1 MARILVIDDDLLLR
15 GTVELIL
22 RSEGH
27 EVASVGAG
35 REGVERFRADRFD
48 LVACDALMP
57 NRDGLETIREIRD
70 LAAALPIIAFTGGA
84 AHADGPGSTTDVL
97 HLARQLRDTETL
109 AKPFRSRELLALV
122 RRCLA
127 ASAVGS

>member
-27 EVASVGAG
+27 EVAAVSDG
-35 REGVERFRADRFD
+35 RKGLKRFRADHFD

-57 NRDGLETIREIRD
+57 NRDGLETIKEIRD
-70 LAAALPIIAFTGGA
+70 LAATLPIIAFTDDAG
-84 AHADGPGSTTDVL
+84 HADKPGSATDAL
-97 HLARQLRDTETL
+97 DIARPLRDTE
-109 AKPFRSRELLALV
+109 
-122 RRCLA
+122 
-127 ASAVGS
+127 

>member
-35 REGVERFRADRFD
+35 REGLERFRADHFD

-57 NRDGLETIREIRD
+57 NRDGLETIKEIRD
-70 LAAALPIIAFTGGA
+70 LAAALPIIAFTGGPA
-84 AHADGPGSTTDVL
+84 YATAPGSDADAL
-97 HLARQLRDTETL
+97 HIAGQVGATETL
-109 AKPFRSRELLALV
+109 AKPFRRQELLALV
-122 RRCLA
+122 RRCLR
-127 ASAVGS
+127 SPEGP